1 MYNASAWCKADD
13 SKFVRRTRWHST
25 IALSRSFTMLRID
38 WPFISI
44 YNLMELS
51 STEINRSVLCCV
63 LAVWKKSCWRLSK
76 LTWNQNNR
84 KFGENCLV
92 SKDNVQ
98 VPCWFS
104 GAYFSCRLGQ
114 SSPRWVTIFFLY
126 NGRSM
131 RLVDSHFVPSAK
143 KTLITPPKPNMDT
156 QKRDYFIRKH
166 IFQPLIFRGHVSFPR
181 SSFKH
186 TAQDIDWLS
195 ITIGIYQWCV
205 DPICA
210 GTFMMLKES

>member
-25 IALSRSFTMLRID
+25 IALSRSLTMLRID

-98 VPCWFS
+98 VRCWFS

-114 SSPRWVTIFFLY
+114 SSPRWVTIFFCT
-126 NGRSM
+126 M
-131 RLVDSHFVPSAK
+131 EDPW
-143 KTLITPPKPNMDT
+143 
-156 QKRDYFIRKH
+156 
-166 IFQPLIFRGHVSFPR
+166 
-181 SSFKH
+181 
-186 TAQDIDWLS
+186 DWLILTLS
-195 ITIGIYQWCV
+195 RQQKKHWLHPRNLTWIPKKGTISLGN
-205 DPICA
+205 
-210 GTFMMLKES
+210 TFSNHWFSGDMLVFREVVLNILPRT